1 MRMTNICKSAI
12 FRIAPWISAMAAPV
26 LAQAPT
32 APMTQAAGGPAF
44 ADLADLAIRAP
55 VVAGVRVRRAVRLKG
70 ADATGVSPDSV
81 RFFVEAD
88 VETLLRGT
96 GGLPTQ
102 IRYLVDVPLDARGR
116 PPRLKGMRVLVLATP
131 VAARPGELQLV
142 APGAQLEWTAATEQR
157 LRTLATAL
165 VARDAAPRITGI
177 SSAFHVPGS
186 LPGESETQIFL
197 TTAAAKPVSL
207 SILRR
212 PGEQVRWAVSLSDI
226 VDETAAPPARE
237 TLLWYRLACSLPAAL
252 PDAAT
257 AALSPAENAAARAD
271 YAVVRTGLGP
281 CR

>member
-1 MRMTNICKSAI
+1 MTNICKSTL
-12 FRIAPWISAMAAPV
+12 FRVSPWLLALAAPA
-26 LAQAPT
+26 LAQGPT
-32 APMTQAAGGPAF
+32 PPMALAADGPAF
-44 ADLADLAIRAP
+44 ADLADLAVKAP

-70 ADATGVSPDSV
+70 ADATGVAPDSA
-81 RFFVEAD
+81 RFLIEAD
-88 VETLLRGT
+88 VEALIRGT
-96 GGLPTQ
+96 GGLPA
-102 IRYLVDVPLDARGR
+102 RVSYLADLPLDARGR
-116 PPRLKGMRVLVLATP
+116 APRPKGMRLLVLATP
-131 VAARPGELQLV
+131 VTGRPGELQLV
-142 APGAQLEWTAATEQR
+142 DRTAQLDWTPATEQR
-157 LRTLATAL
+157 LRALVTAL

-207 SILRR
+207 SVLRR

-237 TLLWYRLACSLPAAL
+237 TLLWYRLACSLPATL

-271 YAVVRTGLGP
+271 YAVVRSGLGR